1 MEHTHHDA
9 FARQRP
15 RLTRIAYRML
25 GSMAE
30 AEDVVQD
37 AWLRWQAQSLDA
49 VREPAGFLV
58 RTVTRLCLDVLKSAR
73 VQRECYIGPWL
84 PEPVL
89 DPPTTAADEV
99 VPALMIALERLS
111 PLERAA
117 FLLHDVFGHSFED
130 IARTLGREAA
140 ACRQLARRARANV
153 RAGQKRFRVDE
164 AEAARVADAFFHASR
179 SGDANALATL
189 LAEHAVA
196 LTDGG
201 GKVRAALRPITGRDK
216 VTRLFCGLARKR
228 GFSLPPVLWRGR
240 IDGLPG
246 FVTLEADGVLQ
257 TTALMIEDE
266 GIAEILIVR
275 NPDKLGHL
283 VPRFA
288 SG

>member
-1 MEHTHHDA
+1 MEHAHHDA

-37 AWLRWQAQSLDA
+37 AWLRWQAVSPDA

-73 VQRECYIGPWL
+73 VRRECYIGPWL

-89 DPPTTAADEV
+89 DPTAAAEDV

-117 FLLHDVFGHSFED
+117 FLLHDVFGHSFEE
-130 IARTLGREAA
+130 IALALDREAA
-140 ACRQLARRARANV
+140 ACRQLASRARGRI

-164 AEAARVADAFFHASR
+164 AEAARVAEAFFHASR
-179 SGDANALATL
+179 SGDAHALATL
-189 LAEHAVA
+189 LTEHAVA

-201 GKVRAALRPITGRDK
+201 GKVRAALRPIIGRDK

-228 GFSLPPVLWRGR
+228 GFSFPPVLWRGR

-246 FVTLEADGVLQ
+246 FITLEAGGLLQ
-257 TTALMIEDE
+257 TTALLISDA

-283 VPRFA
+283 ASLFA
-288 SG
+288 HS